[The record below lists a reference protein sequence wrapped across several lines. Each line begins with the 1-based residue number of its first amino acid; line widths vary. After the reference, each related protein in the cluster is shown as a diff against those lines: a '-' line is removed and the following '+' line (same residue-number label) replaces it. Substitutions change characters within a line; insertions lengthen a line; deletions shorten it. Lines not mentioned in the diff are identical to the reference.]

1 MTDDDTALM
10 QQDGATGDLF
20 AFCPDC
26 VEAVETFDHYA
37 AELED
42 RETLAAEYAL
52 ECAAASASYGRDD
65 YYSGDT
71 DNDYSGDY

>member
-1 MTDDDTALM
+1 MFDDIDIDIDDIDTADLDYIDDID
-10 QQDGATGDLF
+10 DGTRD
-20 AFCPDC
+20 
-26 VEAVETFDHYA
+26 
-37 AELED
+37 
-42 RETLAAEYAL
+42 AEYAL